1 MMKSTGRD
9 WRGTGR
15 KRMEPLFSLE
25 MWMALKRR
33 KKLKH
38 SRLEGRLRTTS
49 INPKKIDKRS

>member
-1 MMKSTGRD
+1 
-9 WRGTGR
+9 
-15 KRMEPLFSLE
+15 MEPLFSLE

-49 INPKKIDKRS
+49 INPKKIDKCSQRS